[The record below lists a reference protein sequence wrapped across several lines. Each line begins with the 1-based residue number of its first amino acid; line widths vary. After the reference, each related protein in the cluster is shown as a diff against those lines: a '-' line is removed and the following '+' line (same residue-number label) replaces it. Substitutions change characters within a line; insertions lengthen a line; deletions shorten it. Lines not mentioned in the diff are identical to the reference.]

1 MISREIGKKLAN
13 MNYFS
18 SNTPN
23 PSYSEEAQ
31 NNLLIGQLA
40 FLKGYMSEENVHQ
53 ILDVQ
58 KTLPKPFGELC
69 VAKGMMTSVQMF
81 ELLQLQLK
89 NQCFLF
95 NSLIPEVIN
104 RSEMSKQL
112 NEFKDDVL
120 CNDQEI
126 VDTKLFDIHF
136 LNSIFKQ
143 TRTFLFHQ
151 GYFTQTQSISTE
163 INTSADQLN
172 FACELKSDFGSSY
185 YICLSLNEKIVT
197 SIATSR
203 QECYSSNLDS
213 GQFQDI
219 FIEIMYCLNYKIT
232 QLLRKLG
239 HNLKQGVALAHI
251 PEHRQCVSIR
261 FNTIIDPIQI
271 SVVM

>member
-1 MISREIGKKLAN
+1 MLSREIGKKLAN
-13 MNYFS
+13 INYFS
-18 SNTPN
+18 SYALSNEQ
-23 PSYSEEAQ
+23 SEDAQ

-58 KTLPKPFGELC
+58 KSIPKPFGELC

-95 NSLIPEVIN
+95 NSLIPAITN
-104 RSEMSKQL
+104 SSEMSKQL
-112 NEFKDDVL
+112 NQFKDDVL
-120 CNDQEI
+120 CNDQSI

-151 GYFTQTQSISTE
+151 GYFTQTESISTD
-163 INTSADQLN
+163 INTSANQLN
-172 FACELKSDFGSSY
+172 FACELKPDFGESY
-185 YICLSLNEKIVT
+185 YLCLGLNEKIVT
-197 SIATSR
+197 SIANAR
-203 QECYSSNLDS
+203 QECYSSNIDS
-213 GQFQDI
+213 GEFQDI
-219 FIEIMYCLNYKIT
+219 FNEIMYCLNYKII
-232 QLLRKLG
+232 QVLRKLG

-251 PEHRQCVSIR
+251 PDHKQCVSIR

-271 SVVM
+271 SVVR